1 MKGEGDDAKVLVT
14 FRREECMGG
23 AGVKKKAKE
32 AKATGGGEE
41 TEEIKKPNS
50 EMLEEITHEK
60 VCCKLKSIDKYGK
73 VVGSVVLVYGNA
85 CCCAVFIFHCFR
97 GVGA

>member
-1 MKGEGDDAKVLVT
+1 MKE
-14 FRREECMGG
+14 
-23 AGVKKKAKE
+23 KAKE

-60 VCCKLKSIDKYGK
+60 VCCKLKSIDKDGK
-73 VVGSVVLVYGNA
+73 VVGSMILIYYHNFCSVVCGVHLF
-85 CCCAVFIFHCFR
+85 CAV
-97 GVGA
+97 GA